1 MSVALELIA
10 VAPVATCLFIYTFFA
25 LWSWSGRKF
34 FLPAPCYSTLAA
46 QVIMTPV
53 PRLPPLS
60 AAPVL
65 APPSLTFD
73 SKHACNLIVV
83 STLLSFI

>member
-10 VAPVATCLFIYTFFA
+10 VAPAATCLFIYTLVCA
-25 LWSWSGRKF
+25 LVMAGAQI

-53 PRLPPLS
+53 PRLPPFS